1 MSPIS
6 LRTEYETAKEVRI
19 GMVQLRAVDAGL
31 NAVNSNYE
39 ISVAAAPV
47 AIGACTSETNF
58 SYTPRTTI
66 GGAAIFDDLVFY
78 RPCTGNYSVTFS
90 APGIDSVSLMLRYHT
105 GYPAALDACSGNS
118 FNRVERGL
126 CRDPTSY
133 FGAPTIT
140 LRNFVVRM
148 TDPGGYPVG
157 QTWDSEARNVTAE
170 LVSFTPEEYQL
181 QSATIPT
188 LRAVWNGSLL
198 AMNGEVGWCENTE
211 DTNPTPVLTTDPV
224 TGAHRY
230 STVYTNPA
238 PSYCREIS
246 YSGVAPDTHLSLIHI

>member
-1 MSPIS
+1 MLSPIS

-105 GYPAALDACSGNS
+105 GYPAALDAALVTPSIVS
-118 FNRVERGL
+118 SAVFVEIQRAISVL
-126 CRDPTSY
+126 QLLRYETS
-133 FGAPTIT
+133 
-140 LRNFVVRM
+140 
-148 TDPGGYPVG
+148 
-157 QTWDSEARNVTAE
+157 
-170 LVSFTPEEYQL
+170 
-181 QSATIPT
+181 
-188 LRAVWNGSLL
+188 
-198 AMNGEVGWCENTE
+198 
-211 DTNPTPVLTTDPV
+211 
-224 TGAHRY
+224 
-230 STVYTNPA
+230 
-238 PSYCREIS
+238 
-246 YSGVAPDTHLSLIHI
+246 

>member
-1 MSPIS
+1 MLSPIS

-90 APGIDSVSLMLRYHT
+90 APGIIF
-105 GYPAALDACSGNS
+105 
-118 FNRVERGL
+118 FN
-126 CRDPTSY
+126 
-133 FGAPTIT
+133 
-140 LRNFVVRM
+140 
-148 TDPGGYPVG
+148 
-157 QTWDSEARNVTAE
+157 
-170 LVSFTPEEYQL
+170 
-181 QSATIPT
+181 
-188 LRAVWNGSLL
+188 
-198 AMNGEVGWCENTE
+198 
-211 DTNPTPVLTTDPV
+211 VL
-224 TGAHRY
+224 G
-230 STVYTNPA
+230 
-238 PSYCREIS
+238 
-246 YSGVAPDTHLSLIHI
+246 